1 MLKCCDNLHDVAV
14 VVDAGVVDAGVVD
27 AVVAKAECAGAG
39 NSRKG
44 SSVVVVADSMLG
56 RQCVALN
63 SRHSLKDIQNI

>member
-14 VVDAGVVDAGVVD
+14 VVDAGVVD

-56 RQCVALN
+56 QQRVALN